1 MSQNENNVF
10 NKAVWPIS
18 LNLKRKLLNCD
29 ELIKNDTY
37 EIRLRANRPVIL
49 FGAKGSLF
57 FSSDSTVS
65 NTLRNNTYICSG
77 EELTETFN
85 RMCGYSIHAH
95 QTSIN
100 NGFVTMR
107 GGHRAGIAGT
117 AVLDSKGEIIN
128 IRDIS
133 SLNIRIAR
141 ESDGCSSQLVK
152 TFFKDKARSLII
164 AGPPSSGKTTMLKDL
179 AKKLSSADGCKCFK
193 LAIIDER
200 EELAAVEGAIPNN
213 NVGLNCDILN
223 SYPKEKAVLT
233 AVRTLSP
240 EIIVCDEI
248 GSDSEVNAIKH
259 AVNTGVRFVVS
270 IHASDFDELV
280 SRPQV
285 ESLLRTYS
293 FDNVVMLAGDGQP
306 CKIKEIYEVG
316 DLLDE
321 INRRRSGIYGND
333 LVGSDGIV
341 SS

>member
-1 MSQNENNVF
+1 MSPNENYAF
-10 NKAVWPIS
+10 NKAAQPIS
-18 LNLKRKLLNCD
+18 SNLKKRLLSCD
-29 ELIKNDTY
+29 EKIKNDTY

-49 FGAKGSLF
+49 YGAKGSLF

-65 NTLRNNTYICSG
+65 DTIKNDTYICSR

-85 RMCGYSIHAH
+85 RMCGYSLHAH

-100 NGFVTMR
+100 NGFVTIG
-107 GGHRAGIAGT
+107 GGHRIGIAGT
-117 AVLDSKGEIIN
+117 AVLNSKGEIIN

-141 ESDGCSSQLVK
+141 DADGCSRELVK
-152 TFFKDKARSLII
+152 KFFKDKARSLII

-193 LAIIDER
+193 LTVIDER
-200 EELAAVEGAIPNN
+200 EELAATGAIPGNN
-213 NVGLNCDILN
+213 IGFNCDILS
-223 SYPKEKAVLT
+223 SYPKEMAVLA

-248 GSDSEVNAIKH
+248 GNDSEVNAIRH
-259 AVNTGVRFVVS
+259 GVNTGVRFVVS

-293 FDNVVMLAGDGQP
+293 FDNVVMLCGAGQP

-321 INRRRSGIYGND
+321 INRRNAAVFGNDTDRDSGI
-333 LVGSDGIV
+333 VPA
-341 SS
+341 